1 MLLLKIK
8 ALEAGYGEVQVL
20 WNIDL
25 QIDRGEIVALMGS
38 NGAGKSTLIWA
49 ITGLLKPR
57 KGEIYFEEIAL
68 SPLTPDRIVRK
79 GICQIPEGRR
89 LFSGMSVR
97 ENLMMGAFSR
107 EDKAEV
113 LKDLEWVFHLFPA
126 LADREK
132 QLGGTLSGG
141 EQQMCA
147 VGRGLM
153 SRPKLLLID
162 ELSLGLAPVIVDELI
177 KTLDVIKKRGTTIFL
192 VEQDVH
198 LALEHT
204 QRGYVLETGRIVLSG
219 SSRELLNNP
228 HVKAAYLGM

>member
-1 MLLLKIK
+1 MLLRIEG
-8 ALEAGYGEVQVL
+8 LEAGYGEIQVL
-20 WNIDL
+20 WDIHL
-25 QIDRGEIVALMGS
+25 KIDRGETVSLLGS
-38 NGAGKSTLIWA
+38 NGAGKSTLIWT
-49 ITGLLKPR
+49 ITGLLKPQR
-57 KGEIYFEEIAL
+57 GEIYFEDIAL
-68 SPLTPDRIVRK
+68 SPLGTDRIVKK

-89 LFSGMSVR
+89 LFAGLSVR

-107 EDKAEV
+107 EDKEETNR
-113 LKDLEWVFHLFPA
+113 DLDWIFDLFPA
-126 LADREK
+126 LAEREK

-147 VGRGLM
+147 IGRGLM

-198 LALEHT
+198 LALENT

-228 HVKAAYLGM
+228 HVKAAYLGL